1 MGPIP
6 EGFYTLP
13 DLNEGTITLCD
24 VARANDMLAVRA
36 ENRRRAESKP

>member
-6 EGFYTLP
+6 EGFYSLT
-13 DLNEGTITLCD
+13 DLNAGVVTLVD

-36 ENRRRAESKP
+36 ENRRRAESKT